1 MMDQAVSFDFILR
14 LVRKYWRALTAWTVA
29 GFLVAAGLTFFV
41 ITPQYKSSVQIL
53 VSRHSENAATQ
64 YTDQQADVQ
73 MITTYKELITNQV
86 ILNPARRALKKQFG
100 FTRSLGSLKNE
111 VAVTSTQNSQVF
123 SIDVTDAN
131 ATQGAE
137 IANQVAKSFKQ
148 QVKKIIKVNNVTIV
162 SPATPA
168 STPASPKKALNLL
181 VGLVVGLLLGFIY
194 ASIRILTDRR
204 VHDVD
209 FLTTELGLTNL
220 GQVNHQHHQKHVNRQ
235 VAKLQSTQK
244 DDKSEQPVRRTR
256 RRV

>member
-1 MMDQAVSFDFILR
+1 MDQAVSFDFFIR
-14 LVRKYWRALTAWTVA
+14 LVRKYWRALIAWTVA
-29 GFLVAAGLTFFV
+29 GFLVAAGITFFV

-86 ILNPARRALKKQFG
+86 ILNPARKALQKQYG

-111 VAVTSTQNSQVF
+111 VSVSSTQNSQVF
-123 SIDVTDAN
+123 SIDVTDSD

-162 SPATPA
+162 SPASPA
-168 STPASPKKALNLL
+168 NAPASPKKAINLL
-181 VGLVVGLLLGFIY
+181 IGLVAGLLLGFVY
-194 ASIRILTDRR
+194 ASVRILTDRR
-204 VHDVD
+204 VHDID
-209 FLTTELGLTNL
+209 FLTDELGLTSL
-220 GQVNHQHHQKHVNRQ
+220 GQVNHQHHHNHVSQQ
-235 VAKLQSTQK
+235 VTKLQNNQMDEDADQK
-244 DDKSEQPVRRTR
+244 VRQTR